1 MTSPTELVLKLAE
14 TNRYRIACKN
24 TKGKYKEMKTEI
36 RTVMVPTKKAFWVAD
51 DGTAF
56 EKENDC
62 ENYELSVFRG
72 RLSRRYA
79 NELQDILDCG
89 KRLMLCDECLHSS
102 GAYDDNCDYCAKTDS
117 CRFNR
122 NERN

>member
-14 TNRYRIACKN
+14 NNRYRIACKN

-36 RTVMVPTKKAFWVAD
+36 RSVMVPTEKAFWVAD

-72 RLSRRYA
+72 A
-79 NELQDILDCG
+79 
-89 KRLMLCDECLHSS
+89 
-102 GAYDDNCDYCAKTDS
+102 AKS
-117 CRFNR
+117 KVR
-122 NERN
+122 